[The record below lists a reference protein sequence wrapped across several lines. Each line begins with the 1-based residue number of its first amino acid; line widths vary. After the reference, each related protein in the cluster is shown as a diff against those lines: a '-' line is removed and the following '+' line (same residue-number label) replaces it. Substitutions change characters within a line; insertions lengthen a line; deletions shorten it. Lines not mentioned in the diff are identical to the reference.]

1 MGGDSAFGKITG
13 DEIPQGFAVLVAE
26 SGEGALTQRIRAGS
40 HVLIADEPASVGGAD
55 KGPRPHDF
63 LLSALGAC
71 TSMTLRM
78 YAGRKGWTIGRIA
91 VALRIGAIDKAD
103 PRAGSRITRLI
114 SIDGPLDAEQR
125 ARLLEI
131 ADKCPV
137 HRTLTGKLEIATE
150 IGD

>member
-1 MGGDSAFGKITG
+1 MSGSALGSFDADT
-13 DEIPQGFAVLVAE
+13 IPEGFAVLVAE
-26 SGEGALTQRIRAGS
+26 SGDGAFTQRIRAGD
-40 HVLIADEPASVGGAD
+40 HVLVADEPESAGGRNL
-55 KGPRPHDF
+55 GPRPHDF

-78 YAGRKGWTIGRIA
+78 YAGRKGWNIGRIA
-91 VALRIGAIDKAD
+91 VALRIGPIDKAD

-114 SIDGPLDAEQR
+114 SVDGALSDEQR
-125 ARLLEI
+125 SRLIEI

-137 HRTLTGKLEIATE
+137 HRTLTGRLEIATE

>member
-1 MGGDSAFGKITG
+1 MADSIIENADT
-13 DEIPQGFAVLVAE
+13 DSIPEGFSVFVAE
-26 SGEGALTQRIRAGS
+26 SGEGALTQRIRAHG
-40 HVLIADEPASVGGAD
+40 HTLVADEPASVGGND
-55 KGPRPHDF
+55 LGPQPHDF

-78 YAGRKGWTIGRIA
+78 YAGRKGWNIGRIS
-91 VALRIGAIDKAD
+91 VALKIGPVDKAD
-103 PRAGSRITRLI
+103 PKAGTRISRRIAI
-114 SIDGPLDAEQR
+114 AGPVDAEQR

>member
-1 MGGDSAFGKITG
+1 MSGNSAFGTITG
-13 DEIPQGFAVLVAE
+13 DEIPEGFAVLVAE
-26 SGEGALTQRIRAGS
+26 SGEEAFIQRIRAGH
-40 HVLIADEPASVGGAD
+40 HVLVADEPESAGGAD
-55 KGPRPHDF
+55 KGPRPHDL

-78 YAGRKGWTIGRIA
+78 YARRKGWSVGRIA

-103 PRAGSRITRLI
+103 PRGGSRITRMI
-114 SIDGPLDAEQR
+114 SVDGHVDAEQR

-131 ADKCPV
+131 AEKCPV